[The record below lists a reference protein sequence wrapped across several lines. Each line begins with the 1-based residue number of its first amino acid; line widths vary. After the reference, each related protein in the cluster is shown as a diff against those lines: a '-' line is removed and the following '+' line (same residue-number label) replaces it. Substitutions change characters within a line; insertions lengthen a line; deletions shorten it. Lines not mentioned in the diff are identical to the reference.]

1 MPELTNKSATA
12 DFLEALA
19 SAAPTPGGG
28 SVAALTGALGAGLIS
43 MVCNLTLGKEKY
55 KGVEAEVARL
65 LEESEKLRL
74 ELMGLIEADMG
85 VYGKLSAAYK
95 LPKDSDQDKAARTAA
110 IQAALKEATGV
121 PLAIARA
128 CARLVELCPPV
139 GKVGNIG
146 AISDI
151 GVAVL
156 LGEASLRSAALNV
169 AINLGSLKDEAFVQ
183 STRREMD
190 GLQAGKPELKELVY
204 QDVMAR
210 L

>member
-74 ELMGLIEADMG
+74 ELMALIEADMG

-151 GVAVL
+151 GVAIL